1 MVSADSL
8 TLALWATNLAQ
19 PLNGLEAWAA
29 GVDGRMAEARAEGA
43 ELLVMPEYMAEQW
56 LSFAPAGLD
65 ATDEIAWMADQAP
78 AALKLLRP
86 LATKHELALLAGTM
100 PVRAEPIGGEPE
112 GAPPFRNRAHLF
124 LPDGRMVT
132 QDKLCL
138 TPGERDP
145 AGWHLSTGERVEIVT
160 WRGLRLAILIC
171 LAIELPALASLLA
184 PHELD
189 LILVPSM
196 TEKLSGHARVFG
208 CAKARAVELLTTVA
222 AVGCIGK
229 AAASK
234 PRLSN
239 TSGAAVFLPCEEA
252 LGHRGIAGEFPPSD
266 SVEGAG
272 PLLIAR
278 NLPIGQIRALR
289 AAGAEVWPGAW
300 SAGHVTI
307 GESCGPAAIASQ
319 ELVSETN

>member
-1 MVSADSL
+1 MESADNL

-19 PLNGLEAWAA
+19 PLNGLAAWAA
-29 GVDGRMAEARAEGA
+29 RVDARMAEARAEGA
-43 ELLVMPEYMAEQW
+43 DLLVMPEYMAEQW

-78 AALKLLRP
+78 TALALLRP
-86 LATKHELALLAGTM
+86 LVAKHGLALLAGTM
-100 PVRAEPIGGEPE
+100 PVRATPTGCEPA
-112 GAPPFRNRAHLF
+112 GAPPFRNRAHLL
-124 LPDGRMVT
+124 LPDGREVA

-138 TPGERDP
+138 TPGETDP
-145 AGWHLSTGERVEIVT
+145 AGWHLATGDRVEVVT
-160 WRGLRLAILIC
+160 WQGLRLAILIC
-171 LAIELPALASLLA
+171 LDIELPALASLLA

-252 LGHRGIAGEFPPSD
+252 LGHRGIAAEIPPAD
-266 SVEGAG
+266 SAEGAG

-278 NLPIGQIRALR
+278 DLPIGHIRALR
-289 AAGAEVWPGAW
+289 ATGAEVWPGAW

-307 GESCGPAAIASQ
+307 AESCAPAKPLPVAADA
-319 ELVSETN
+319 T